1 MSSVQVFVY
10 VKCARSRCHVGDFHQ
25 RQPPRGLWFQI
36 WDFHLENLD
45 FKVFLFLFV
54 CFIVQ
59 ASTGIFIQEFSI
71 LNNLILSNFFCLC
84 VCKVQLE
91 VGGSFHQPP
100 ENFESKNFQFQPKN
114 LILSLVCII
123 VQGSTGARFYYDS
136 KFDFLNQNFKLQIK
150 NLN

>member
-1 MSSVQVFVY
+1 MLWQEQVKCSSNLTVLSLCSCISLCKFVCTSSVQVFVY

-71 LNNLILSNFFCLC
+71 LNNLILSNFFL
-84 VCKVQLE
+84 
-91 VGGSFHQPP
+91 
-100 ENFESKNFQFQPKN
+100 
-114 LILSLVCII
+114 LVCFI
-123 VQGSTGARFYYDS
+123 VQGSTGGWW
-136 KFDFLNQNFKLQIK
+136 KFSPAAGEFWI
-150 NLN
+150 